1 MGIPR
6 APSFPIVT
14 EYVTVEIREDRNP
27 GFPGGRLLLMDGVE
41 ASHVDL
47 DDPTRIRFEYL
58 RHLVGVIDAM
68 FGGKD
73 PLDAVQI
80 GGGPCTLARYLV
92 ATRRRA
98 RVRVVERDAG
108 IVQVSREHLMLDAV
122 PRLEVSVGDG
132 RAVLAAM
139 PDASVDLV
147 VVDAFVGLM
156 APHALST
163 AEFIA
168 DARRALRPGGLY
180 AMNLID
186 VEPLELARAVAAGLR
201 GEFTDVA
208 MVSDP
213 AVFEH
218 RTSGNVLLL
227 ASDRPL
233 PADATGRALA
243 RDGAPWEARTG
254 RPLAR
259 MLEGHVPLHD
269 DVVPTHALA
278 RLAPL
283 WGRVK
288 QPPGAPG

>member
-6 APSFPIVT
+6 APSYPLVADH
-14 EYVTVEIREDRNP
+14 VTVEIREDRDP
-27 GFPGGRLLLMDGVE
+27 ASPGGRLLLMDGVE

-47 DDPTRIRFEYL
+47 LDPTAIRFEYL
-58 RHLVGVIDAM
+58 RHLVGVLDAM
-68 FGGKD
+68 F
-73 PLDAVQI
+73 PATSALDAFQV

-108 IVQVSREHLMLDAV
+108 VVAISREHLMLDQV
-122 PRLEVSVGDG
+122 PRLRVQVGDG
-132 RAVLAAM
+132 REALAAL
-139 PDASVDLV
+139 PDASQDLV

-163 AEFIA
+163 AEFMA
-168 DARRALRPGGLY
+168 GVRRVLRPGGLH

-186 VEPLELARAVAAGLR
+186 VEPLELARAVAAGM
-201 GEFTDVA
+201 EHEYPHVA
-208 MVSDP
+208 LLAEP
-213 AVFEH
+213 AVLEH

-233 PADATGRALA
+233 PPQATGRALA
-243 RDGAPWEARTG
+243 RDASPWEARTG
-254 RPLAR
+254 RALAR
-259 MLEGHVPLHD
+259 MTQGHAPLHD
-269 DVVPTHALA
+269 DVPPTHQLA

-288 QPPGAPG
+288 QA